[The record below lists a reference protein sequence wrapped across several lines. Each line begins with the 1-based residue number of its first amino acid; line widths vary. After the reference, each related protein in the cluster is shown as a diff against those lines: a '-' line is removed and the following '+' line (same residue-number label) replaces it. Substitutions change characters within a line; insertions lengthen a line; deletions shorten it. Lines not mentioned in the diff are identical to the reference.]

1 MLICLVV
8 YFYKKYK
15 FTKQILNYEVNDV
28 RNLSNLPKSEA
39 EMRDIS
45 NRGGKRYQNLTEDT
59 SAV

>member
-1 MLICLVV
+1 VW

-28 RNLSNLPKSEA
+28 RNLSYFRKSGS
-39 EMRDIS
+39 EMKEIVSRAQ
-45 NRGGKRYQNLTEDT
+45 KRYQNLNEDT